1 MNIYKFHSN
10 PDELI
15 GYTDRDWV
23 FGDEAEKLILQGKE
37 VTKVV
42 DDLQFHTRHYN
53 DDGTPI
59 TSPVYWLPD
68 NLTVHGDLYLDGTAI
83 TALPDNLKVG
93 GNLDLDGTQITALPD
108 NLTVHGTLYLNDTPI
123 TALPDNLTVHEDLY
137 LRRTPITALP
147 DNLKVGGN
155 LWINS
160 TPNLDTNNLPS
171 SLVVKGTI
179 YHGS

>member
-15 GYTDRDWV
+15 GYTDRNFY

-37 VTKVV
+37 VTKV
-42 DDLQFHTRHYN
+42 
-53 DDGTPI
+53 I
-59 TSPVYWLPD
+59 
-68 NLTVHGDLYLDGTAI
+68 
-83 TALPDNLKVG
+83 
-93 GNLDLDGTQITALPD
+93 
-108 NLTVHGTLYLNDTPI
+108 GTLYLNDTPI
-123 TALPDNLTVHEDLY
+123 TALS
-137 LRRTPITALP
+137 

-171 SLVVKGTI
+171 SLVVKGNI
-179 YHGS
+179 RYK

>member
-1 MNIYKFHSN
+1 MLNIYKFHSN

-15 GYTDRDWV
+15 GHTSRNFY

-37 VTKVV
+37 VTEV
-42 DDLQFHTRHYN
+42 
-53 DDGTPI
+53 I
-59 TSPVYWLPD
+59 
-68 NLTVHGDLYLDGTAI
+68 GDLYLSGTQI

-93 GNLDLDGTQITALPD
+93 GDLHLSG
-108 NLTVHGTLYLNDTPI
+108 TPI
-123 TALPDNLTVHEDLY
+123 TALPDNLTVHGDLN
-137 LRRTPITALP
+137 LNDTPIRSLPDNLTVQGYLGLSGTKITSLP
-147 DNLKVGGN
+147 DNLKVGGD

-179 YHGS
+179 YHV

>member
-23 FGDEAEKLILQGKE
+23 FGDEAKELILQGKE
-37 VTKVV
+37 VTKNVV
-42 DDLQFHTRHYN
+42 GDLYLS
-53 DDGTPI
+53 GTAI
-59 TSPVYWLPD
+59 TALPD
-68 NLTVHGDLYLDGTAI
+68 NLTVHRDLYLNGTPI

-93 GNLDLDGTQITALPD
+93 GNLYLGGTQITALPD
-108 NLTVHGTLYLNDTPI
+108 NLTVHGD
-123 TALPDNLTVHEDLY
+123 
-137 LRRTPITALP
+137 
-147 DNLKVGGN
+147 

-171 SLVVKGTI
+171 SLVVNGEI
-179 YHGS
+179 MY

>member
-37 VTKVV
+37 VTKNVV
-42 DDLQFHTRHYN
+42 
-53 DDGTPI
+53 
-59 TSPVYWLPD
+59 
-68 NLTVHGDLYLDGTAI
+68 GDLYLSGTAI
-83 TALPDNLKVG
+83 TALPDNLTVQG
-93 GNLDLDGTQITALPD
+93 G
-108 NLTVHGTLYLNDTPI
+108 LYLTGTPI
-123 TALPDNLTVHEDLY
+123 TALPDNLTVHEHLY
-137 LRRTPITALP
+137 LMRTPITALPDNLKVGGGLILSGTAITALP

-179 YHGS
+179 YHV

>member
-37 VTKVV
+37 VPKV
-42 DDLQFHTRHYN
+42 
-53 DDGTPI
+53 I
-59 TSPVYWLPD
+59 
-68 NLTVHGDLYLDGTAI
+68 GDLYLMRT
-83 TALPDNLKVG
+83 P
-93 GNLDLDGTQITALPD
+93 ITALPD
-108 NLTVHGTLYLNDTPI
+108 NLTVHGTL
-123 TALPDNLTVHEDLY
+123 DLDG
-137 LRRTPITALP
+137 TPITALP
-147 DNLKVGGN
+147 DNLKVSGH

-179 YHGS
+179 YHV

>member
-23 FGDEAEKLILQGKE
+23 FGDEVEKLILQGKE
-37 VTKVV
+37 VTKVIGN
-42 DDLQFHTRHYN
+42 LNLH
-53 DDGTPI
+53 GTP
-59 TSPVYWLPD
+59 
-68 NLTVHGDLYLDGTAI
+68 I

-93 GNLDLDGTQITALPD
+93 GNLWLSGTKITSLPDNLKVSGNLYLGGTQITALPD
-108 NLTVHGTLYLNDTPI
+108 NLTVHGD
-123 TALPDNLTVHEDLY
+123 
-137 LRRTPITALP
+137 
-147 DNLKVGGN
+147 

-171 SLVVKGTI
+171 SLVVNGEI
-179 YHGS
+179 MY

>member
-37 VTKVV
+37 VTKV
-42 DDLQFHTRHYN
+42 
-53 DDGTPI
+53 I
-59 TSPVYWLPD
+59 
-68 NLTVHGDLYLDGTAI
+68 GD
-83 TALPDNLKVG
+83 
-93 GNLDLDGTQITALPD
+93 LDLDG
-108 NLTVHGTLYLNDTPI
+108 TPI
-123 TALPDNLTVHEDLY
+123 TALPDNLTVHGSLDLNG
-137 LRRTPITALP
+137 TPITALP

-171 SLVVKGTI
+171 SLVVNGEI
-179 YHGS
+179 MY

>member
-15 GYTDRDWV
+15 GHTSRNFY

-37 VTKVV
+37 VTKNVV
-42 DDLQFHTRHYN
+42 
-53 DDGTPI
+53 
-59 TSPVYWLPD
+59 
-68 NLTVHGDLYLDGTAI
+68 
-83 TALPDNLKVG
+83 
-93 GNLDLDGTQITALPD
+93 
-108 NLTVHGTLYLNDTPI
+108 GTLYLSGTAI

-137 LRRTPITALP
+137 LNGTPITALP

-171 SLVVKGTI
+171 SLVVKGEI
-179 YHGS
+179 MY

>member
-23 FGDEAEKLILQGKE
+23 FGDEAKELILQGKE
-37 VTKVV
+37 VTKVIG
-42 DDLQFHTRHYN
+42 DL
-53 DDGTPI
+53 DLDGTP
-59 TSPVYWLPD
+59 
-68 NLTVHGDLYLDGTAI
+68 I

-93 GNLDLDGTQITALPD
+93 GNLYLGGTQITALPD
-108 NLTVHGTLYLNDTPI
+108 NLTVHGD
-123 TALPDNLTVHEDLY
+123 
-137 LRRTPITALP
+137 
-147 DNLKVGGN
+147 

-171 SLVVKGTI
+171 SLVVNGEI
-179 YHGS
+179 MY

>member
-37 VTKVV
+37 VPKV
-42 DDLQFHTRHYN
+42 
-53 DDGTPI
+53 I
-59 TSPVYWLPD
+59 
-68 NLTVHGDLYLDGTAI
+68 GDLYLMR
-83 TALPDNLKVG
+83 
-93 GNLDLDGTQITALPD
+93 
-108 NLTVHGTLYLNDTPI
+108 TPI
-123 TALPDNLTVHEDLY
+123 TALPDNLTVQGGLY
-137 LRRTPITALP
+137 LSGTAITALP

-171 SLVVKGTI
+171 SLVVKGNI
-179 YHGS
+179 RYK

>member
-15 GYTDRDWV
+15 GHTSRNFY

-37 VTKVV
+37 VTKV
-42 DDLQFHTRHYN
+42 
-53 DDGTPI
+53 I
-59 TSPVYWLPD
+59 
-68 NLTVHGDLYLDGTAI
+68 
-83 TALPDNLKVG
+83 
-93 GNLDLDGTQITALPD
+93 
-108 NLTVHGTLYLNDTPI
+108 GTLYLNDTPI
-123 TALPDNLTVHEDLY
+123 TALPDNLTVHGDLN
-137 LRRTPITALP
+137 LNDTPIRSLPDNLTVQGYLGLSGTKITSLP
-147 DNLKVGGN
+147 DNLKVGGD